1 MRVLGFFWMIW
12 LDVRLFFLGDL
23 ALHQQISGI
32 LPTQMVINE
41 DLAKKNVD
49 KMGV

>member
-1 MRVLGFFWMIW
+1 MI
-12 LDVRLFFLGDL
+12 FLGDL

-41 DLAKKNVD
+41 ALAKKNVD
-49 KMGV
+49 KMEV